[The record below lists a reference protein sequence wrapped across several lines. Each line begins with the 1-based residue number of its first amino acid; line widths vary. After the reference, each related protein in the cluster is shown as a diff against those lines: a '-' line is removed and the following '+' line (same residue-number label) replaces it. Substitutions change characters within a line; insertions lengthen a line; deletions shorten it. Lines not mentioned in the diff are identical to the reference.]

1 MGLTATLCERI
12 AATRFE
18 DLPPETVAA
27 ARRLV
32 LDGLAVG
39 VAGVAEEDAVPI
51 LARCMRALGGAPVA
65 TVIGCDFRIDPVRAA
80 ALNGAAMH
88 VLDFEPM
95 WSPANHALSTTLPV
109 ALALAEVRGAS
120 GRDVL
125 TALVKGIELQ
135 GWLRQASGQHSF
147 DVLPFHPPGLVGPM
161 GAAAAASHL
170 LGLDPARMA
179 CAFGIAAS
187 RSGTVWSNC
196 GTMTKS
202 THCGQAAA
210 MGLEAALLAEA
221 GFTGDAATFESP
233 QGYAATFYRDTFNPD
248 ELLRYGSAPWRV
260 VQPGYAIKMFPSQFG
275 THFAITAGLD
285 LHARIPSAGAIRAV
299 QLVAPCLPY
308 VDRPRPETGLSGKFS
323 LQYTLAA
330 ALLDGE
336 VAIRTF
342 TEERLNAPDMQALLG
357 KITLRQ
363 DPAIPPK
370 FEAMHVRVSVELTD
384 GSVLEARCDGPRG
397 VWGQAPISETEHLIK
412 ARDCL
417 AAALEPEAVERCVA
431 LATRIDEQPPAQVR
445 ELMALIGA
453 GSPGSW
459 ERGSTS
465 TYPSTGQPSVRIAR
479 LSPAKAEGHTTP
491 LVCLTAETGAL
502 KNHRSHR
509 VNGDEA
515 VG

>member
-1 MGLTATLCERI
+1 MGTTAQLCDRIVATTYETLT
-12 AATRFE
+12 
-18 DLPPETVAA
+18 PEAIAA

-32 LDGLAVG
+32 LDGISIALAGTEEEAVG
-39 VAGVAEEDAVPI
+39 ILAEHYRGMGARPDAV
-51 LARCMRALGGAPVA
+51 ALGLGFRTAP
-65 TVIGCDFRIDPVRAA
+65 TLAA

-95 WSPANHALSTTLPV
+95 WTPSNHALSTTLP
-109 ALALAEVRGAS
+109 AILALAAARPIT
-120 GRDVL
+120 GRDII
-125 TALVKGIELQ
+125 TALVKGIEIQ
-135 GWLRQASGQHSF
+135 GWIRHAGHLYETGSIH
-147 DVLPFHPPGLVGPM
+147 FHPPGLVGPM
-161 GAAAAASHL
+161 GSAVAAGHV
-170 LGLDPARMA
+170 LGLDAVQLANALGMA
-179 CAFGIAAS
+179 SSRCGTMAA
-187 RSGTVWSNC
+187 NI
-196 GTMTKS
+196 GTMTKC
-202 THCGQAAA
+202 THCGQAA
-210 MGLEAALLAEA
+210 MLGLEAAMLASH
-221 GFTGDAATFESP
+221 GFTANPEPFEAFN
-233 QGYAATFYRDTFNPD
+233 GYAKMMFGDSFQPAD
-248 ELLRYGSAPWRV
+248 LLNFGPPFRI
-260 VQPGYAIKMFPSQFG
+260 VQPGYAMKMFPSQFG

-299 QLVAPCLPY
+299 QLVSPCLPY

-330 ALLDGE
+330 ALLDGK
-336 VAIRTF
+336 VTIRTF
-342 TEERLNAPDMQALLG
+342 TEERVHAPDMQALLG

-370 FEAMHVRVSVELTD
+370 FEAMHVRVSVELAD

-417 AAALEPEAVERCVA
+417 AATLEPDAVDRCVA
-431 LATRIDEQPPAQVR
+431 LATRIDEQAPAQVR
-445 ELMALIGA
+445 ELMALVGA

-465 TYPSTGQPSVRIAR
+465 TYPSTGQPWVRIAR
-479 LSPAKAEGHTTP
+479 LGRAKAEGQTAP

>member
-1 MGLTATLCERI
+1 
-12 AATRFE
+12 
-18 DLPPETVAA
+18 
-27 ARRLV
+27 
-32 LDGLAVG
+32 
-39 VAGVAEEDAVPI
+39 
-51 LARCMRALGGAPVA
+51 
-65 TVIGCDFRIDPVRAA
+65 
-80 ALNGAAMH
+80 
-88 VLDFEPM
+88 
-95 WSPANHALSTTLPV
+95 
-109 ALALAEVRGAS
+109 
-120 GRDVL
+120 
-125 TALVKGIELQ
+125 
-135 GWLRQASGQHSF
+135 
-147 DVLPFHPPGLVGPM
+147 M
-161 GAAAAASHL
+161 GAVAAASHL

-187 RSGTVWSNC
+187 RAGTLWSNC

-233 QGYAATFYRDTFNPD
+233 QGYAATFYPDTFKPD
-248 ELLRYGSAPWRV
+248 ELLRYGSASWRV

-285 LHARIPSAGAIRAV
+285 LHARIPSADAIRAV
-299 QLVAPCLPY
+299 QLVSPCLPY

-342 TEERLNAPDMQALLG
+342 TEERLHAPDMQALLG

-370 FEAMHVRVSVELTD
+370 FEAMHVRARVELAD

-417 AAALEPEAVERCVA
+417 AATLEPDAVERCVA
-431 LATRIDEQPPAQVR
+431 LATRIDEQAPAQVR
-445 ELMALIGA
+445 ELMALVGA
-453 GSPGSW
+453 GSTRSW

-465 TYPSTGQPSVRIAR
+465 TYPSTGQPWVRIAR
-479 LSPAKAEGHTTP
+479 RGPAKAENQAAP
-491 LVCLTAETGAL
+491 LVCITAETGAL
-502 KNHRSHR
+502 KNDRSHR
-509 VNGDEA
+509 VNGDRE